1 MQDSQP
7 RFLSLAAKTAVCHT
21 LTHFVMG
28 ALAFRLLHYAE
39 LIAQPCS
46 GMRPMSDPLVHAG
59 MLFQPLRGM
68 VFALVFIRSGSGSLA
83 AGTAGC

>member
-1 MQDSQP
+1 
-7 RFLSLAAKTAVCHT
+7 
-21 LTHFVMG
+21 
-28 ALAFRLLHYAE
+28 
-39 LIAQPCS
+39 
-46 GMRPMSDPLVHAG
+46 MRPMSDPLVHAG